1 MDLKK
6 RWKSLSFKVQHLRL
20 ELEERDEH
28 LRNCETSFNEELAR
42 LEVEDLPGEA
52 PQPLIG
58 VVDVPPP
65 QPNAETPSAEPVS
78 GPNDLKKLWRCI
90 AAACHPD
97 KTNNDPRLTQ
107 LYKEAE
113 SAWRNAS
120 YDTLYRIAIELNIEP
135 PDQTEESMAILT
147 GISNDLEKQI
157 QEKEQSVLWLWGT
170 ASETDRERILDLYL
184 KMRGKKRK

>member
-28 LRNCETSFNEELAR
+28 LRQLEASFNEQLAE
-42 LEVEDLPGEA
+42 LEVEDLPGEV

-58 VVDVPPP
+58 LVDIPPP
-65 QPNAETPSAEPVS
+65 QPNAEMPSAEPVS
-78 GPNDLKKLWRCI
+78 GPSDLKKLWRTI
-90 AAACHPD
+90 AAMCHPD
-97 KTNNDPRLTQ
+97 KTKNDPHKTQ

-113 SAWRNAS
+113 SAWRNGS

-135 PDQTEESMAILT
+135 PEQTEESVAILT
-147 GISNDLEKQI
+147 GMSSDLEKQI
-157 QEKEQSVLWLWGT
+157 HQKEQSILWMWGT